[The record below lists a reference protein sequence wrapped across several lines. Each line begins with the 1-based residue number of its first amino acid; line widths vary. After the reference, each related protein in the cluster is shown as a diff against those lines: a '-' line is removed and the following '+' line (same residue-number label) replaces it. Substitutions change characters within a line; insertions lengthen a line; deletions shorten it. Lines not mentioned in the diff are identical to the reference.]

1 METKAIARF
10 VRISPRKARLIMDQV
25 RGKNVGEARKVLMFT
40 PQKAALLVKK
50 VIDSAVA
57 NAEHNNNA
65 DIDNLYIKRI
75 YSDEGPSLKR
85 WRPRAQGRAGRIRK
99 RTSHLTV
106 ILEEL

>member
-10 VRISPRKARLIMDQV
+10 VRISSQKARLVMNQV
-25 RGKNVGEARKVLMFT
+25 RGKNVGEARKILMFA
-40 PQKAALLVKK
+40 PQKAAQLVKR

-75 YSDEGPSLKR
+75 YSDEGPTLKR

>member
-1 METKAIARF
+1 MN
-10 VRISPRKARLIMDQV
+10 QV
-25 RGKNVGEARKVLMFT
+25 RGKNVGEARKILMFA
-40 PQKAALLVKK
+40 PQKAAQLVKK

-57 NAEHNNNA
+57 NAEHNNSA

-99 RTSHLTV
+99 RTSHMTV